1 MELPR
6 VKPLAQNVADQI
18 AAGEVVER
26 PASIVKELI
35 ENSLDAGASQIDVRV
50 AGAGIDLVQVRDN
63 GVGLVAEDLKLALTR
78 HATSKIASAKDLL
91 GVASLGFRGEALA
104 SVASVARVCIR
115 SATQGASQA
124 YRYEVHGGT
133 FFSDGPCAHPQGTT
147 VEVRDL
153 FYNTPARRKF
163 LKTQRTEIA
172 RIEQIVRRLSLAN
185 MAVGFT
191 LTFEDAS
198 KRRLELPPQRINQR
212 LKEVLSAG
220 FVEDSVIID
229 EAHEDYMLHGWVG
242 TPNHHRR
249 QTDQQYF
256 YVNGRAVAD
265 KVVGHAIR
273 QAYRDVMFHGRHPV
287 FVLFLDLPSEMV
299 DVNVHPTKHEVR
311 FRDTRRVHD
320 FIFGSLHRTL
330 REIRPNDE
338 DSLESDLSAQ
348 RIEPLARM
356 PQQGYSSQR
365 GYLSQQS
372 PLSQQRGLQLAQ
384 SSTYQLMGGVTRMIA
399 EQAPDRTGAPTAGAQ
414 SNLSSDHIPPMG
426 YAIAQL
432 HGVYVLAQNAE
443 GLVMVDMHAA
453 HERIT
458 YEKLK
463 RQVEQQG
470 VPRQPLLV
478 PLALYVSVAEAD
490 LVEDLGDELSSA
502 GLILQRTGPQAIS
515 VQEVPALISLK
526 VVQELVQNLL
536 ADLAEFGGS
545 KEVQNLQFDMLA
557 SIACHGSVR
566 ANRQLSI
573 LEMNALLREMEQTEN
588 AGLCNHGRPTYFT
601 QSMAELDKLF
611 YRGQ

>member
-1 MELPR
+1 MDLPR
-6 VKPLAQNVADQI
+6 VKPLARNVADQI

-35 ENSLDAGASQIDVRV
+35 ENSLDAGATQIDVRI

-78 HATSKIASAKDLL
+78 HATSKIDSAKDLL

-104 SVASVARVCIR
+104 AVASVARVCIR
-115 SATQGASQA
+115 SATQGAAQA
-124 YRYEVHGGT
+124 FSYEVHGGD

-172 RIEQIVRRLSLAN
+172 RIEEIVRRLSLAN
-185 MAVGFT
+185 MATGFT

-212 LKEVLSAG
+212 LKQVLSAG

-229 EAHEDYMLHGWVG
+229 EATEDYKLHGWVG

-265 KVVGHAIR
+265 KVIGHAIR

-287 FVLFLDLPSEMV
+287 FVLFLDLPPEMV

-330 REIRPNDE
+330 RTIRPNSDNE
-338 DSLESDLSAQ
+338 ESLPPAQ
-348 RIEPLARM
+348 MR
-356 PQQGYSSQR
+356 QQGSLSRPLSSQ
-365 GYLSQQS
+365 G
-372 PLSQQRGLQLAQ
+372 GLQLAQ
-384 SSTYQLMGGVTRMIA
+384 STTPMGGVTRMIA
-399 EQAPDRTGAPTAGAQ
+399 EQSPDWTEAQ
-414 SNLSSDHIPPMG
+414 AITRPSYPSTEQIPPLG

-432 HGVYVLAQNAE
+432 HGVYVLAQNAQ

-463 RQVEQQG
+463 RQAEQQG
-470 VPRQPLLV
+470 IPRQPLLV
-478 PLALYVSVAEAD
+478 PLALDVSVAEAD
-490 LVEDLGDELSSA
+490 LVEDLGAELSSA
-502 GLILQRTGPQAIS
+502 GLSLQRTGPQAVS

-526 VVQELVQNLL
+526 GIQETVQNLL

-557 SIACHGSVR
+557 SVACHGSVR

-601 QSMAELDKLF
+601 QSMPELDKLF